1 MDFTRRALVAAA
13 AATPALGAGAARA
26 ETASPPPLP
35 TELPARPAFAEMPFV
50 YLDSGATHP
59 MPLAAKAA
67 LSDYLAYKT
76 RAKGAPDLDMGE
88 LQKAMVENFAAL
100 VGGTADEIA
109 VIQSTTMGENLVLQA
124 LGIPASGGRIVTDA
138 LHFFGS
144 YYTYGR
150 LGEAGMDVV
159 TLPMTPEGKTDM
171 DAMAAAIDGKTKL
184 VAISAVSTVNG
195 FQHDLKAVCDL
206 AHAHGAYVYVDLA
219 HAAGTVPLDLR
230 AAGVDFAAT
239 SSYKWLM
246 GDFGLGFLYAR
257 KEVLSEIARPWWG
270 YHQVSRFTSHVL
282 PYDPPGE
289 TVADYAASE
298 TAEGYFAMG
307 TTSWTGVVQL
317 AATLPWIRTL
327 DVARIQTW
335 RQPLADAVQ
344 TELRGRGYE
353 PLTPLGSRTPLVA
366 FALKDASGK
375 LGPLLRE
382 KDVRI
387 TVSRNRFRVSLSV
400 FNDMNDL
407 DRLFAA
413 LPKAPPA

>member
-1 MDFTRRALVAAA
+1 MKFTRRALVAAA
-13 AATPALGAGAARA
+13 AATPALTAGAAK
-26 ETASPPPLP
+26 ASAVEPAPLP
-35 TELPARPAFAEMPFV
+35 TVLPARSAFADMPFA

-59 MPLAAKAA
+59 MPLAAEAA

-76 RAKGAPDLDMGE
+76 RVKGAPDLDMGD
-88 LQKAMVENFAAL
+88 LQKTMVESFAGL
-100 VGGTADEIA
+100 VGANADEIA
-109 VIQSTTMGENLVLQA
+109 IIQSTTMGENLVLQA

-159 TLPMTPEGKTDM
+159 TLPMTAEGRTDM
-171 DAMAAAIDGKTKL
+171 DAMAAAINDQTRL

-206 AHAHGAYVYVDLA
+206 AHAHGAFVYVDLA

-257 KEVLSEIARPWWG
+257 KEALGEIERPWWG

-289 TVADYAASE
+289 TVADYGASE

-317 AATLPWIRTL
+317 ATTLPWIRQL
-327 DVARIQTW
+327 DVARIQAW
-335 RQPLADAVQ
+335 RQPLVDAVQ

-353 PLTPLGSRTPLVA
+353 PLTPLGTQTPLVA
-366 FALKDASGK
+366 FALKDAYGK

-387 TVSRNRFRVSLSV
+387 TVSRNRFRVSISV

-413 LPKAPPA
+413 LPKTPPA